1 MVNRLYLQYNY
12 DSSNLSF
19 SKTLILSILPPPPSS
34 FYRPHKINNKKRGFA
49 FASSFAFI
57 LCYPL
62 LFPLVFIHPPPF
74 CLKRLLFC
82 ILICTLVP
90 LPFAVAFSIS

>member
-34 FYRPHKINNKKRGFA
+34 FYRPHKINNKQ
-49 FASSFAFI
+49 
-57 LCYPL
+57 
-62 LFPLVFIHPPPF
+62 
-74 CLKRLLFC
+74 
-82 ILICTLVP
+82 
-90 LPFAVAFSIS
+90 